1 MKARIEDRIVYSPY
15 PHIDIPL
22 YSFYS
27 LAKEKLL
34 INPNKMALVSDILS
48 LTRAEVL
55 AGMQR
60 YAIGFRQNGM
70 LPGDN
75 VCIHLNNSVENLI
88 AIYGCILAGA
98 TVFLA
103 SPFLTEYELRYEA
116 EDCECVHVV
125 TDEPNALK
133 VTKAF
138 ARLKIQEKG
147 ETEARF

>member
-1 MKARIEDRIVYSPY
+1 MKARIEDRIVYSPH
-15 PHIDIPL
+15 PNIDIPL
-22 YSFYS
+22 CSFYA

-34 INPNKMALVSDILS
+34 INPNKMALVSDLLS

-103 SPFLTEYELRYEA
+103 SSLLTESKQ
-116 EDCECVHVV
+116 
-125 TDEPNALK
+125 TSLK
-133 VTKAF
+133 Q
-138 ARLKIQEKG
+138 LIL
-147 ETEARF
+147 

>member
-103 SPFLTEYELRYEA
+103 SPFLTECRTRKPIVLPG
-116 EDCECVHVV
+116 DF
-125 TDEPNALK
+125 NAK
-133 VTKAF
+133 HQAWGYPHTT
-138 ARLKIQEKG
+138 RKG
-147 ETEARF
+147 ENLWQAAADLGLT